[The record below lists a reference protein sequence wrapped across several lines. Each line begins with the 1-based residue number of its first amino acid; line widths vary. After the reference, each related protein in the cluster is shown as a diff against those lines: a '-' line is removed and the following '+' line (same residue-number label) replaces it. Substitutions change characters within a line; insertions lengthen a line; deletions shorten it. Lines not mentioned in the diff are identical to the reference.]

1 MSEYPDEDLS
11 KLYGND
17 DEKMNSLNYTPD
29 EEDASRYISSGG
41 KHKKKTRKH
50 KRGGKRKS
58 RHSRKTRKSRRHRR

>member
-41 KHKKKTRKH
+41 KHKKKN
-50 KRGGKRKS
+50 
-58 RHSRKTRKSRRHRR
+58 